1 MGSAA
6 SPDCGRVTL
15 AERDAR
21 MLALVGRR
29 EVEWDPDTTARIV
42 LAESALACYSV
53 LPMDVLCVLA
63 TPAEVDPQIVGR
75 DVTVSLRSFVAGLE
89 SGLPGEIGGGQVLA
103 FDIDALQNV
112 EAPIEAGVSLHQ
124 LPPKDG
130 WQMPIHGISSDVMPQ
145 VHDAVQEFRQR
156 SAGVGSRQAAAI
168 AEEIWAR
175 TAWAGLPM
183 RVLHAAR
190 RLRLIT
196 DEPLRI
202 TASTCGPWKRLSTPR
217 GQLFSYSAGIEAR
230 LGLRVVG

>member
-1 MGSAA
+1 METPPAPES
-6 SPDCGRVTL
+6 GRIAL

-29 EVEWDPDTTARIV
+29 EVEWEPGAAARIV
-42 LAESALACYSV
+42 LAENALACYSI
-53 LPMDVLCVLA
+53 LPMEVMCVLA
-63 TPAEVDPQIVGR
+63 TPARVDPEAVGQ
-75 DVTVSLRSFVAGLE
+75 DVTVSLHSFVAGLE
-89 SGLPGEIGGGQVLA
+89 QGLESGQDLA
-103 FDIDALQNV
+103 FDVASLPRVI
-112 EAPIEAGVSLHQ
+112 APVEAGVSLHQ

-130 WQMPIHGISSDVMPQ
+130 WQMPIHGISSDVVPQ
-145 VHDAVQEFRQR
+145 VHEAVREFKERTN
-156 SAGVGSRQAAAI
+156 GVPSRQANLV
-168 AEEIWAR
+168 AEEIWSR

-196 DEPLRI
+196 EEPLRI
-202 TASTCGPWKRLSTPR
+202 TASTCGAWKRLATPR